1 VTPAVASG
9 SATAPIVQGAA
20 GAAAVGAPGEPAGDE
35 GGGVVNNG
43 ELIDADRFFGIKIDI
58 VRKKKELASLGK
70 YYLDIVTPPE
80 GARWGQFND
89 RRVDNA
95 WVLKLFHDFQ
105 AVLDNCVDATTI
117 DVIVKRR
124 WVANLPETYAG
135 RLQRV
140 ESVDAEQVPMVEF
153 TPEGVAEMPVE
164 GLWMMGGNH
173 RRAALKMYV
182 DDLEVKFE
190 VAKEQAS
197 RLRREANEGGN
208 ILGTSAAAEKA
219 QQTAQE
225 YEKRIARSRLWVVNL
240 YDKGKWG

>member
-1 VTPAVASG
+1 MTPAVASG

-20 GAAAVGAPGEPAGDE
+20 GSAAVGAPGEPAGDE
-35 GGGVVNNG
+35 AGGVVNNG